1 METSADNNHKQN
13 SENPFPNNRS
23 LGEDPDYTKSS
34 IVNSGNVFRPRSTG
48 SWSTILGVGN
58 MVYPPHLRTR
68 RKTYSE
74 SSETSSVGDGPLDLS
89 SASSSVDRDP
99 KSIISSQSPFNSHS
113 RISESEN
120 LSFGNSNQVVY
131 DVDGK
136 FPYTYYESKPTL
148 YDIDGTHRYKYY
160 KAFKPT
166 PYTEGAP
173 HHENR
178 PWIYD
183 PAEGMVKCLTA
194 KDLKTEMRNLQDGFK
209 TKNT

>member
-1 METSADNNHKQN
+1 MDTSSDNNHKANLQR
-13 SENPFPNNRS
+13 PFLNNKS
-23 LGEDPDYTKSS
+23 LGEDPDHNKSS
-34 IVNSGNVFRPRSTG
+34 ILNSGNVFRPRSTG
-48 SWSTILGVGN
+48 SWSTFLGVGN
-58 MVYPPHLRTR
+58 IVSSPQSGNR

-74 SSETSSVGDGPLDLS
+74 SSESSSVGDGPLDLS
-89 SASSSVDRDP
+89 STSTCVDKDP
-99 KSIISSQSPFNSHS
+99 NSINSSQSPFKIN
-113 RISESEN
+113 ESEN

-136 FPYTYYESKPTL
+136 FPYTYYESKPIL

-173 HHENR
+173 HHEKR

-183 PAEGMVKCLTA
+183 PADGMVKCLTA
-194 KDLKTEMRNLQDGFK
+194 KDLKTEKRWKQDSFK
-209 TKNT
+209 HNNT